1 LEYYIKRRKK
11 LKERGC
17 KVMNKDIYI
26 ENRKR
31 FMNSIEDNSIAV
43 LFAGKSRPKTGD
55 EVYQFTPGR
64 NFYYLTGIQEEGHI
78 VVLSKL
84 NNLVSEKL
92 FLIDLDL
99 DKEMW
104 SGKTLRDTEGQEISG
119 IKDTVYMKEFN
130 DYFNRIVKGSEEL
143 NLYLDLDR
151 EAFEDDASVS
161 NSFAKEIISK
171 YPHINIRNLISK
183 IAPLRMVKSDEE
195 IKEMRKAIEITIEG
209 VKALM
214 KNVKAGMKEY
224 EIEAYF
230 DFECKTRGVKDYAF
244 RTIAAAGKNA
254 TILHYVDNN
263 SELKDGDLI
272 LFDLGAQW
280 NLYNGDITRAFPIN
294 GKFTERQK
302 EVYEAVLRVNKAV
315 INKIKPGVDSKEL
328 DEWARDLIAEECIK
342 LGIIKEKE
350 EVKKYYWHRIGH
362 SLGLD
367 THDLGILG
375 REFTFK
381 EGMVFTVEPG
391 IYIGEEGIGI
401 RIEDDIL
408 VTKDGCEVLTK
419 DMIKEVKDIEEFMK

>member
-1 LEYYIKRRKK
+1 
-11 LKERGC
+11 
-17 KVMNKDIYI
+17 MNKNVYI

-31 FMNSIEDNSIAV
+31 FMNTIEDNSIIV

-55 EVYQFTPGR
+55 EVYQFTPDR

-84 NNLVSEKL
+84 NNSVSEKL
-92 FLIDLDL
+92 FLTDLDL

-130 DYFNRIVKGSEEL
+130 DYFNRIVKGSEEI

-151 EAFEDDASVS
+151 EAFEDDASGS
-161 NSFAKEIISK
+161 NSFAKKIISK
-171 YPHINIRNLISK
+171 YPQINIKNLISK

-224 EIEAYF
+224 EIESYF

-254 TILHYVDNN
+254 TILHYVDNS

-315 INKIKPGVDSKEL
+315 INKIKPGIDSKEL
-328 DEWARDLIAEECIK
+328 DEWARGLIAEECIK

-419 DMIKEVKDIEEFMK
+419 DMIKEIKDIEEFMK